1 MDSAPLLDKKYAI
14 THEWYKWLT
23 GSYEILKKHEQAKK
37 LIFKPESERLIVEI
51 GIYEGASTVWWADN
65 FLEHENSK
73 LISIDPFTGSE
84 ENIREPKNHPTLQ
97 RIEKIATKNVSLSKY
112 PEKVDIHKG
121 LSWDLYPLL
130 RPEFEKG
137 IDILYIDGA
146 HDSLSVCRDV
156 ALYYPHLKPGGA
168 LIFDDYGSEKVK
180 MAADACMSLFG
191 KIENAFY
198 TGWQLWCVNG
208 NA

>member
-1 MDSAPLLDKKYAI
+1 MDSAPLLDKKYTI

-23 GSYEILKKHEQAKK
+23 GSYEVLKKHEQAKK

-65 FLEHENSK
+65 FLVHENSK
-73 LISIDPFTGSE
+73 LIGIDPFTGSE
-84 ENIREPKNHPTLQ
+84 ENIREPENHPTLH
-97 RIEKIATKNVSLSKY
+97 RIEKIAKKNVSLSKY
-112 PEKVDIHKG
+112 PEKVDLRKG
-121 LSWDLYPLL
+121 LSWDLYPVL

-146 HDSLSVCRDV
+146 HDSLSVCRDI

-180 MAADACMSLFG
+180 IAADACMSLFG
-191 KIENAFY
+191 NIENAFY
-198 TGWQLWCVNG
+198 IGWQLWCING
-208 NA
+208 NV

>member
-1 MDSAPLLDKKYAI
+1 MDSAPLLDKKYTI

-23 GSYEILKKHEQAKK
+23 GSYEVLKKHEQAQK

-65 FLEHENSK
+65 FFVHENSK
-73 LISIDPFTGSE
+73 LIGVDPFTGSE
-84 ENIREPKNHPTLQ
+84 ENIRDPENHPTLH
-97 RIEKIATKNVSLSKY
+97 RIEKIAKKNVSLSKY
-112 PEKVDIHKG
+112 PEKVDLRKG
-121 LSWDLYPLL
+121 LSWDLYPVL

-146 HDSLSVCRDV
+146 HDSLSVCRDI
-156 ALYYPHLKPGGA
+156 ALYYSHLKPGGA

-180 MAADACMSLFG
+180 MAADTCMSLFG
-191 KIENAFY
+191 NIENAFY
-198 TGWQLWCVNG
+198 TGWQLWCING
-208 NA
+208 NV